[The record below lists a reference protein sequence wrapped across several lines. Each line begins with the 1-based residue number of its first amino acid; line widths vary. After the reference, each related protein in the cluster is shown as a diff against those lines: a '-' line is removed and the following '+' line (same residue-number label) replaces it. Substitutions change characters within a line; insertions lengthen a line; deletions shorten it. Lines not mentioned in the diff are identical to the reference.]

1 MIRAFSHLLPRELTS
16 RSDRGLPGESSRG
29 DRRRSAFTLIELLIV
44 IAIMASL
51 LALLGGGIRKSIA
64 SAQRRQATTARDA
77 VRTAIL
83 NFWHDIGKPP
93 IKFKNGDEDYYT
105 FVYDWTSNARNAKV
119 AKYGIQT
126 NTTPDIATLLKPLTN
141 PGEDKNNLNSLNK
154 VYLATTDNY
163 EKHIKRIKIDLTTK
177 DVTVE

>member
-1 MIRAFSHLLPRELTS
+1 
-16 RSDRGLPGESSRG
+16 
-29 DRRRSAFTLIELLIV
+29 
-44 IAIMASL
+44 MASL

-64 SAQRRQATTARDA
+64 SAQKRQAATARNA

-93 IKFKNGDEDYYT
+93 IDFKDSDEGYYT
-105 FVYDWTSNARNAKV
+105 FVYDWTSKAKAASV
-119 AKYGIQT
+119 AKYGIKT
-126 NTTPDIATLLKPLTN
+126 NTTPDIVTLLMPLTN
-141 PGEDKNNLNSLNK
+141 PGQDKNKLNSLNK
-154 VYLATTDNY
+154 VYLATNDNY